1 MIHQEATKFF
11 CYQFRILFIQLQ
23 WMFYILY
30 ATLLEKYSVL
40 LYSREMGYKQWLSLN
55 QSFVPRKLKQHS
67 MEQIYMLDVAH

>member
-11 CYQFRILFIQLQ
+11 SYQFRILFIQLQ

-30 ATLLEKYSVL
+30 ATQLEKYNVL

-67 MEQIYMLDVAH
+67 MEQIFMLDVAH

>member
-11 CYQFRILFIQLQ
+11 CSQFRILFIQLQ

-30 ATLLEKYSVL
+30 AILLEKCNVL
-40 LYSREMGYKQWLSLN
+40 LYLREMGYKQWLSLN

-67 MEQIYMLDVAH
+67 MEQIYMRDVAP